1 MSRNSTPSPTKKP
14 HSASKSDNYFTSFT
28 YIPNQ
33 VHPFNLQTF
42 RSFEKS
48 PKRNTP
54 KETLPIF
61 VREYVKGPV
70 STSTI
75 VHVRSSFNH
84 NKTVSCNCNPASKPD
99 VKPEPAP
106 GPGPYVGIPHLSYK
120 DFKKKHPK
128 VHVDDKY
135 YVPQTIQL
143 TKRSKIILHSSKPIT
158 INPNVYHSRI
168 NSAYQKHSSVD
179 RKTETNETNGE
190 FRSTLTPSMT
200 YGEKILK
207 LKSIVGKNM

>member
-1 MSRNSTPSPTKKP
+1 MSRNSTPSPTKKS

-28 YIPNQ
+28 HTSNQ
-33 VHPFNLQTF
+33 VHPLNLQTF

-48 PKRNTP
+48 PKRSKP

-61 VREYVKGPV
+61 VREYVKGPI

-84 NKTVSCNCNPASKPD
+84 NKTVSCNCNPTSKPD
-99 VKPEPAP
+99 VKPKPAP
-106 GPGPYVGIPHLSYK
+106 YAGIPHLSYK
-120 DFKKKHPK
+120 DFKKKNPQ
-128 VHVDDKY
+128 VHIDDKY

-158 INPNVYHSRI
+158 INPNAYHSRK
-168 NSAYQKHSSVD
+168 NSAYQKHSSIE
-179 RKTETNETNGE
+179 RKTETIETNGE

-207 LKSIVGKNM
+207 LKSIVGKNVL